1 MIDRCDQFG
10 IHYNDYITDKNLL
23 EESHNVN
30 IVNDVIVNLDIPS
43 EGYIV
48 EYGSWRGSVINA
60 LTKLYGADRVF
71 GFDISNFCN
80 HPQVHSIDVR
90 HLSGY
95 SYYRKPIAL
104 AWNDLSNWE
113 GSPVGKQASFDH
125 ALNNMVDN
133 AIYIEHK
140 NCPPHI
146 LKHPHLIL
154 EFETKHLFFFRY
166 STTIK
171 D

>member
-10 IHYNDYITDKNLL
+10 IHYNDYITDKNIL
-23 EESHNVN
+23 EEKHNVN
-30 IVNDVIVNLDIPS
+30 IANNVVVELNIPS
-43 EGYIV
+43 AGYIV
-48 EYGSWRGSVINA
+48 EYGSWRGAVIDA
-60 LTKLYGADRVF
+60 LSDVYGKSRVF

-80 HPQVHSIDVR
+80 HPQIHAVDVR

-95 SYYRKPIAL
+95 NQYRKPIAL

-113 GSPVGKQASFDH
+113 GSPIGKQASFDH

-140 NCPPHI
+140 NCPSHVFE
-146 LKHPHLIL
+146 HPHLSL
-154 EFETKHLFFFRY
+154 EIETDHLVFFRY
-166 STTIK
+166 STSGV
-171 D
+171 